1 MTDIDA
7 LLRLHRNSR
16 CSLLNVENEIVKET
30 VRIMCRLADTE
41 RAGALRSKSQPLSSD
56 FYTRLNP

>member
-16 CSLLNVENEIVKET
+16 YSLLNAENEIVKET

-41 RAGALRSKSQPLSSD
+41 RAGAWKSKPHPLCSD